1 MSRLVP
7 KLRFKEFSGEWK
19 QKKLGDVGNLISGL
33 TYSPDDVRDKGLLV
47 LRSSNVQN
55 SKITLDDNVY
65 VKSNIKG
72 VNISKTNDILIC
84 VRNGSKNLIG
94 KNTLIP
100 NNMPLCTH
108 GAFMMVFRSEIS
120 QFIYQLFQTNIYF
133 KQVEA
138 DLGATINSINVN
150 LLKKYFFYIPIPK
163 EQQKIASCLS
173 SLDALIEAQ
182 NKKVS
187 ALKQHK
193 KGLMQQLFPAEG
205 EREPKLRFKAFSGEW
220 VEKKLGDVAIK
231 KSSNIL
237 ANTLVNNKGKYS
249 IYGASGYLQNI
260 DFYNEDD
267 PYIAIIKDG
276 SGVGKSFLCVEKSS
290 IIGTL
295 QVIKPLNK
303 DNLAFLYFLINK
315 IDFSKYI
322 SGGAIPH
329 IYFKDYSKEIIK
341 IPSPPEQQ
349 KIANTLSTLDNLIEA
364 QNQKIAQLKQHK
376 KALMQQ
382 MFVSNEVGA

>member
-1 MSRLVP
+1 MGGLMSRLVP
-7 KLRFKEFSGEWK
+7 KLRFKEFSGEWEER
-19 QKKLGDVGNLISGL
+19 KLGGVVKFLDGKRKPIKESDRANMQGEYPYYGASGIIDYVNDFIFDEDIILLSEDGENIVSRNLPLVFKVAGKSWVNNHAHVLKPQKLHKLDFLVQYMENLSYVRYNSGGAQPKL
-33 TYSPDDVRDKGLLV
+33 NQAVC
-47 LRSSNVQN
+47 
-55 SKITLDDNVY
+55 
-65 VKSNIKG
+65 
-72 VNISKTNDILIC
+72 KTIPLIL
-84 VRNGSKNLIG
+84 
-94 KNTLIP
+94 
-100 NNMPLCTH
+100 
-108 GAFMMVFRSEIS
+108 
-120 QFIYQLFQTNIYF
+120 
-133 KQVEA
+133 
-138 DLGATINSINVN
+138 
-150 LLKKYFFYIPIPK
+150 PIPK

-173 SLDALIEAQ
+173 SLDSLIEAQ

>member
-1 MSRLVP
+1 
-7 KLRFKEFSGEWK
+7 
-19 QKKLGDVGNLISGL
+19 
-33 TYSPDDVRDKGLLV
+33 
-47 LRSSNVQN
+47 
-55 SKITLDDNVY
+55 
-65 VKSNIKG
+65 
-72 VNISKTNDILIC
+72 
-84 VRNGSKNLIG
+84 
-94 KNTLIP
+94 
-100 NNMPLCTH
+100 
-108 GAFMMVFRSEIS
+108 
-120 QFIYQLFQTNIYF
+120 
-133 KQVEA
+133 
-138 DLGATINSINVN
+138 
-150 LLKKYFFYIPIPK
+150 
-163 EQQKIASCLS
+163 
-173 SLDALIEAQ
+173 
-182 NKKVS
+182 
-187 ALKQHK
+187 
-193 KGLMQQLFPAEG
+193 MQQLFPAEG

-276 SGVGKSFLCVEKSS
+276 SGVGRSFLCVEKSS
-290 IIGTL
+290 VIGTL

-303 DNLAFLYFLINK
+303 DNLAFLYLLINK
-315 IDFSKYI
+315 IDFGKYI

-364 QNQKIAQLKQHK
+364 QNQQINHLKQHK
-376 KALMQQ
+376 KGLMQQ
-382 MFVSNEVGA
+382 LFVSDEEK